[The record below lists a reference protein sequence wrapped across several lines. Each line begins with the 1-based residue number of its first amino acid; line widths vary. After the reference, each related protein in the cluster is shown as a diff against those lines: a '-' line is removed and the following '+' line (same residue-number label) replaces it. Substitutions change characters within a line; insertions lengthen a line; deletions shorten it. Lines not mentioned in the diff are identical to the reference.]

1 MLFWMREVSEET
13 LKDDE
18 HGGCANTR
26 AEQGLLKICVLLARA
41 FSA

>member
-1 MLFWMREVSEET
+1 MREVSEET

-18 HGGCANTR
+18 HGGCGNAR
-26 AEQGLLKICVLLARA
+26 AEQGLLKVCVLLARP